1 MVSARPRLRCSYCFR
16 SVFDLRGHQRRS
28 RACRICQAVYVLRD
42 QGYCSLNWPEPEA
55 LFGLPHWDV
64 DLQVVPWWRRDNR
77 VVILSGPSGVHYP
90 RGHVEAVRSVWVH
103 ESVEAWD
110 LPTVLSRALARR
122 VEAAGGWIPY
132 RRAHPKKPYPGPRYD
147 MAAILWEWTQAGD
160 VQAQLERYGEGPL
173 HGEVPE
179 YVNDR
184 RVVCECCGAKILKRS
199 LSAHQQTTRCIASW
213 MARRRMV
220 YVLAFHASRDDNDPG
235 WAQASAS
242 QVAKAL
248 AVHGIEAE
256 YHRLRVDYEGR
267 PHPFV
272 SSSYISLGDAYVVWV
287 PADQEAWA
295 RSLLKTAGM
304 GMVLVTAPGGAKA
317 LLERLADPE
326 LFWMAV
332 GESLVPSH

>member
-1 MVSARPRLRCSYCFR
+1 MHALS
-16 SVFDLRGHQRRS
+16 
-28 RACRICQAVYVLRD
+28 D
-42 QGYCSLNWPEPEA
+42 QGYRALYLPEPEA
-55 LFGLPHWDV
+55 AYASIRWEGE
-64 DLQVVPWWRRDNR
+64 LQLVPWWRREGR
-77 VVILSGPSGVHYP
+77 VVILSGPSGVHRP
-90 RGHVEAVRSVWVH
+90 QGHVEAVRRVWVH

-110 LPTVLSRALARR
+110 LPRVLSRVLARR

-132 RRAHPKKPYPGPRYD
+132 RRAHPKKPYPGPEYD

-160 VQAQLERYGEGPL
+160 VEARLERYGEGPV

-179 YVNDR
+179 YTNDR
-184 RVVCECCGAKILKRS
+184 RLVCERCGAKILKRS
-199 LSAHQQTTRCIASW
+199 FSAHQQTTRCIASW

-220 YVLAFHASRDDNDPG
+220 YVLAFHASMNDNDPG
-235 WAQASAS
+235 WAQALAS

-248 AVHGIEAE
+248 VVHGIEAE
-256 YHRLRVDYEGR
+256 CYRLRVDYEGR

-287 PADQEAWA
+287 SADQEAWA
-295 RSLLKTAGM
+295 RSLLKAAGM
-304 GMVLVTAPGGAKA
+304 GMVLVTAPGGAKD

-332 GESLVPSH
+332 GESLVSSH